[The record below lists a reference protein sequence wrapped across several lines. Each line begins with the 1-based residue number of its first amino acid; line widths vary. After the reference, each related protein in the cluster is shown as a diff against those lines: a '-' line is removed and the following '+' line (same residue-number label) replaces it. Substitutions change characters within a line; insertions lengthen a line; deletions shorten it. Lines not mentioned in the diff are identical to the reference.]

1 LGLCQ
6 GADGA
11 KHAKDPRLHV
21 VKSFFMSYLR
31 ALSALLLTLV
41 ALNGHAQATEDSV
54 KAAVNLLF
62 TGMKTADA
70 ATIRRSFADSA
81 ILQTITANA
90 AGKTV
95 ARLENVEDFAARVG
109 KMTPGDADERIS
121 FGSVRVD
128 GPLAIVWAPYSFFY
142 KGKFSH
148 CGVDSFQMLLVD
160 GVWKI
165 AYVIDTRRKNACPV
179 GAPDAP

>member
-1 LGLCQ
+1 
-6 GADGA
+6 
-11 KHAKDPRLHV
+11 
-21 VKSFFMSYLR
+21 MSYLR
-31 ALSALLLTLV
+31 FLSALLLTFA
-41 ALNGHAQATEDSV
+41 ALNSQAQSTEDSI
-54 KAAVNLLF
+54 KAAVNGMF
-62 TGMKTADA
+62 TGMKNADA

-95 ARLENVEDFAARVG
+95 ARLESVEDFAIHVG
-109 KMTPGDADERIS
+109 NMAAGDADERIS

-148 CGVDSFQMLLVD
+148 CGVDSFQLMSVD

-165 AYVIDTRRKNACPV
+165 VYVIDTRRKNACPA

>member
-1 LGLCQ
+1 M
-6 GADGA
+6 
-11 KHAKDPRLHV
+11 P
-21 VKSFFMSYLR
+21 YLR
-31 ALSALLLTLV
+31 SLSALLLTL
-41 ALNGHAQATEDSV
+41 AAFGGHAQTTDDSV

-62 TGMKTADA
+62 TGMKNADA

-81 ILQTITANA
+81 ILQTITTNA

-95 ARLENVEDFAARVG
+95 ARLESVEDFAAHVG
-109 KMTPGDADERIS
+109 KMAAGDADERIT
-121 FGSVRVD
+121 FGIVRVD

-165 AYVIDTRRKNACPV
+165 VYVIDTRRKNGCPV

>member
-1 LGLCQ
+1 
-6 GADGA
+6 
-11 KHAKDPRLHV
+11 
-21 VKSFFMSYLR
+21 MSYVR
-31 ALSALLLTLV
+31 VLSALLLTLAV
-41 ALNGHAQATEDSV
+41 LNGQAQSTEDSV

-62 TGMKTADA
+62 MGMKNADA

-95 ARLENVEDFAARVG
+95 ARLETVEDFAVHVG
-109 KMTPGDADERIS
+109 KMGAGDADERIS
-121 FGSVRVD
+121 FGMVRID
-128 GPLAIVWAPYSFFY
+128 NALAIVWAPYSFFY
-142 KGKFSH
+142 KGKFNH
-148 CGVDSFQMLLVD
+148 CGVDSFQLILVD

-165 AYVIDTRRKNACPV
+165 VYVIDTRRKTACPV

>member
-1 LGLCQ
+1 MPYIRC
-6 GADGA
+6 
-11 KHAKDPRLHV
+11 
-21 VKSFFMSYLR
+21 
-31 ALSALLLTLV
+31 LSALLLTL
-41 ALNGHAQATEDSV
+41 AAFSGRAQSTEDSV

-62 TGMKTADA
+62 TGMKNADP

-90 AGKTV
+90 TGKTV
-95 ARLENVEDFAARVG
+95 APLETVEDFAAHVG
-109 KMTPGDADERIS
+109 KMAKGDADERIS
-121 FGSVRVD
+121 FGAVRID

-142 KGKFSH
+142 KGTFNH
-148 CGVDSFQMLLVD
+148 CGVDSFQLLLVD

-165 AYVIDTRRKNACPV
+165 VYVIDTRRKNGCPV

>member
-1 LGLCQ
+1 
-6 GADGA
+6 
-11 KHAKDPRLHV
+11 
-21 VKSFFMSYLR
+21 MSYLR
-31 ALSALLLTLV
+31 ALSALLPILA
-41 ALNGHAQATEDSV
+41 ALNGQAQSTEDSV
-54 KAAVNLLF
+54 KAAVNLMF
-62 TGMKTADA
+62 TGMKNADA

-95 ARLENVEDFAARVG
+95 ARLESVEDFAIHVG
-109 KMTPGDADERIS
+109 KMGAGEADERIS

-148 CGVDSFQMLLVD
+148 CGVDSFQLILVD

-165 AYVIDTRRKNACPV
+165 VYVIDTRRKNACPV